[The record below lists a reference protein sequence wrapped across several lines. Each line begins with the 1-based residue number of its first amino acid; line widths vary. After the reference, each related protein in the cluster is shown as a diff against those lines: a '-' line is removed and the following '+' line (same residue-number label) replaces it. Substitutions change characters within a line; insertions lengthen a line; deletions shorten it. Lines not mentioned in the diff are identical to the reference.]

1 MLHAATKEK
10 ETAVSQE
17 QGAKDAQDVGTAT
30 LAGTRAG
37 QVVVSRGAVPW
48 PWNSRSILA
57 ENCLCPACS
66 SHEIFRILG
75 AAHDLDFD

>member
-37 QVVVSRGAVPW
+37 QVVVRRRAFP
-48 PWNSRSILA
+48 
-57 ENCLCPACS
+57 
-66 SHEIFRILG
+66 HLG
-75 AAHDLDFD
+75 